1 MLKYNLITKIGIHL
15 KKRIKEVNAGIKKEN
30 NLPFQNILILN
41 GNKNPVNGNKTKYQ
55 IYRKQ

>member
-30 NLPFQNILILN
+30 NLPFQNILILILLIIIQN
-41 GNKNPVNGNKTKYQ
+41 INNEMKKKNNN
-55 IYRKQ
+55 